1 MSNARATIIVITHQ
15 VQAYPTAGH
24 HGHQTAGQAVPTAE
38 ASVAE
43 VRPATGNIHVT
54 LRSDD
59 T

>member
-1 MSNARATIIVITHQ
+1 MSDAQVTKMTTHRVRAHPI
-15 VQAYPTAGH
+15 AGH
-24 HGHQTAGQAVPTAE
+24 RVVGQAVPTAE